1 MDLGEKVS
9 IGEIVDEKHDE
20 ETCVFC
26 QATEPPKEIVN
37 ELTDAHDEDL
47 EAETGDI
54 APTYKFKNDA
64 GKLGTALG
72 GKPEAKPVQLTSKLF
87 DAAVA
92 AHHLIP
98 GNAALKESELFLSE
112 EYLWKDGKAKG
123 NIGYN
128 INAKNNG
135 VWSPGNY
142 AVRSIGGKG
151 ETWSKKSESFKK
163 DFAFA
168 AMEKWETQFHD
179 AHPDYSDFV
188 KDCLDKVFE
197 KLEAQ
202 ENIWCLEAKKKAQKK
217 GKNPEEEDPIYALA
231 QRLDTISARMKRMLE
246 FPTSN
251 WKRNIYT
258 SRFVELYMDKKPHM
272 NKKTDKA

>member
-9 IGEIVDEKHDE
+9 TGEIVSEKHDE
-20 ETCVFC
+20 EICVFC
-26 QATEPPKEIVN
+26 QATEPPKEIIN
-37 ELTDAHDEDL
+37 ELVDDHDEDA
-47 EAETGDI
+47 EAKTGDNV
-54 APTYKFKNDA
+54 PTYKFKNDA
-64 GKLGTALG
+64 GTLGRSLG
-72 GKPEAKPVQLTSKLF
+72 GKPGAKAVRLKNKIF
-87 DAAVA
+87 DASVA

-98 GNAALKESELFLSE
+98 GNAALKNSQLFKSK

-128 INAKNNG
+128 INAKANG

-142 AVRSIGGKG
+142 GVRPWGTKGAVFEAENPELKA
-151 ETWSKKSESFKK
+151 K

-168 AMEKWETQFHD
+168 AMEAWGTQFHD
-179 AHPDYSDFV
+179 SHKAYSEFV
-188 KDCLDKVFE
+188 KDCLDKVFD

-202 ENIWCLEAKKKAQKK
+202 EELWCLEAKKRE
-217 GKNPEEEDPIYALA
+217 KNPEEKDPLYALV

-246 FPTSN
+246 FPTTH

-258 SRFVELYMDKKPHM
+258 SRFVEQYMDEKPHIR
-272 NKKTDKA
+272 KKTDER

>member
-26 QATEPPKEIVN
+26 QAGDPPKEIIN
-37 ELTDAHDEDL
+37 ELTDAHDEDA
-47 EAETGDI
+47 EAKTGDI
-54 APTYKFKNDA
+54 MPDYKFKNDA

-72 GKPEAKPVQLTSKLF
+72 GKPAAKPVRLANKMF

-98 GNAALKESELFLSE
+98 GNAALKNSLLFKSK

-128 INAKNNG
+128 VNAKTNG

-142 AVRSIGGKG
+142 GVRPWGAKG
-151 ETWSKKSESFKK
+151 ATFEAENRGLAAK

-168 AMEKWETQFHD
+168 AMEKWGAQFHD
-179 AHPDYSDFV
+179 AHPEYSEFV
-188 KDCLDKVFE
+188 KDCLDKVYK

-202 ENIWCLEAKKKAQKK
+202 EELWCPEAKKKE
-217 GKNPEEEDPIYALA
+217 KNPEEKDPLYALVR
-231 QRLDTISARMKRMLE
+231 RLDTISARMKRMLE
-246 FPTSN
+246 FPTTN

-258 SRFVELYMDKKPHM
+258 SRFVEQYMDEKPHI
-272 NKKTDKA
+272 NKKIDEL